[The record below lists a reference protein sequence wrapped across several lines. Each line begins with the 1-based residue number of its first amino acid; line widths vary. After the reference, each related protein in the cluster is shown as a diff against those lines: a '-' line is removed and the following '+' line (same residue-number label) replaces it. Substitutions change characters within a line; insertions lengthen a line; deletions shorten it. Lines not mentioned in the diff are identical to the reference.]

1 MIFGEDVALQ
11 DTALASGLVTSAR
24 LKPAGGAKASQKPL
38 QSLRE
43 PSGGA
48 ISILGAAGDAK
59 AHAAP
64 LRCSQLR
71 ARFRTVPVSFGLRQA
86 PRDGLRPEHPLSN

>member
-11 DTALASGLVTSAR
+11 DTALASGSVTSAR
-24 LKPAGGAKASQKPL
+24 LKPAGGAKTSQKPP

-43 PSGGA
+43 PSRGA
-48 ISILGAAGDAK
+48 ISILGVCGDAK
-59 AHAAP
+59 AHAGP
-64 LRCSQLR
+64 LQRSQLR
-71 ARFRTVPVSFGLRQA
+71 ARFRTVPVSSGLRQA